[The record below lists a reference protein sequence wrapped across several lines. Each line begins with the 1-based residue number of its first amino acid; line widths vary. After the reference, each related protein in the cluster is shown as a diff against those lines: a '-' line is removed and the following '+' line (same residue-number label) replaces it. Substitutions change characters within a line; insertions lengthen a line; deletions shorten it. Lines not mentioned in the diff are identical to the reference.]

1 VVAVAVKRAAAGD
14 SSSIF
19 SICDLICEACV
30 YLRANGYLRFLI
42 TVALGLCAV
51 AGVARSGFA
60 QETAAVST
68 ATIHGHIADQTG
80 ALIPGAKITVMTA
93 DGKSVGNATADASGA
108 YALTGLE
115 AGSYV
120 VKATFAG
127 FADFQSQPIPV
138 AAGQIKRVDV
148 AMAIEVE
155 QQNVVVSDETP
166 TVSVEAGGNANT
178 LVLKD
183 KDLDALSDDP
193 DELSNEL
200 QALAGPSA
208 GPNGGQIYID
218 GFTGGQ
224 LPPKSAI
231 REIRVN
237 QNPFSAEYDRLGYG
251 RIEILTKPG
260 TDKLHG
266 QVFIMGNTSATNT
279 GSPFIQNV
287 PPYYR
292 VQYNASVSGAL
303 SKKASFYV
311 SVEQR
316 DNHDEAIYNFYP
328 AVLDPGTGLYSISP
342 TRASG
347 ALSNPHNHINISPRL
362 DLQLGKN
369 DTMTLRY
376 QWFYNSE
383 TGDIGS
389 TELPSQSVT
398 STTKENSIQLSDSH
412 IINDRMVNETRFEY
426 RRSQDSTSP
435 VSTSPTLRVS
445 GDFTGGGASEQSSND
460 HADHFELQNY
470 TTMSLG
476 SQTLKFGAWLRENRD
491 ANSSFSNRNGSVV
504 FTEKGYVDALNAL
517 AHGQS
522 LSTLPAGDFVSLSVT
537 AGRTA
542 YTTNLFDG
550 ALFVQDDWKV
560 NPRLTVSGGLR
571 WETQNHVR
579 DHNDWSPRVAFAYA
593 LDAKGKQPAKTV
605 LRAGYGIFYDR
616 LPIGSLMAATRR
628 GFNSGQ
634 VQTTQFSPSCLSGT
648 DINNLDFSGCLPAAP
663 YAPTPQTTLVQI
675 SPTYHSPYTQQLGA
689 SIERQLTKTVTVT
702 GTYLHSF
709 GVHQIVT
716 RDANP
721 YTPVPGTTY
730 YNQSTGPRLN
740 PNLGIIQEY
749 YPEAVFKQ
757 NQMILNV
764 NARVSPKLGF
774 FGFYNLSFA
783 NTNGAGG
790 FGGGSFAS
798 NSYNLSQDYGRA
810 AFVNR
815 NMLFLMGNYT
825 GPWALRF
832 NPFLIARSGRPYNV
846 VSGTDLTGDNFVN
859 DRPAYADASLC
870 TPGQDQYFQT
880 QFGCLNSLPG
890 PGDALVPMNLGNGPA
905 SVALNVRLS
914 KTIGVGPK
922 VEGSGGVSGGGFGG
936 PGGPHGGGRGGPG
949 GGLGPGG
956 LGGGGRGGPGGM
968 MGPAGTGH
976 KYNLTFSLEAN
987 NVFNNVNYGTPIG
1000 TLGSSEFGRST
1011 SLANGPF
1018 SGPGGST
1025 SRRMFFQAVFAF

>member
-1 VVAVAVKRAAAGD
+1 M
-14 SSSIF
+14 F
-19 SICDLICEACV
+19 S
-30 YLRANGYLRFLI
+30 RFRNCLNLLAR
-42 TVALGLCAV
+42 VALGLFVFIA
-51 AGVARSGFA
+51 AGMHATA
-60 QETAAVST
+60 QQQAAPST
-68 ATIHGHIADQTG
+68 GTIHGHIADQTG
-80 ALIPGAKITVMTA
+80 ALIPGAKIAVETPE
-93 DGKSVGNATADASGA
+93 GKSVGTATADASGA
-108 YALTGLE
+108 YSVSGLP

-120 VKATFAG
+120 LKTTFAG
-127 FADFQSQPIPV
+127 FADFQSQPIAV
-138 AAGQIKRVDV
+138 AAGQVKRVDV

-155 QQNVVVSDETP
+155 QQNIVVSDDTP
-166 TVSVEAGGNANT
+166 TVSVEAGSNANS

-266 QVFIMGNTSATNT
+266 QVFVMGNDSATNT
-279 GSPFIQNV
+279 GSPFLPNV

-303 SKKASFYV
+303 SKKASFFL

-316 DNHDEAIYNFYP
+316 DNHDQAIYNYYP
-328 AVLDPGTGLYSISP
+328 AVLDPGTGLYSISQ

-398 STTKENSIQLSDSH
+398 TTTKENAIQLSDSH
-412 IINDRMVNETRFEY
+412 IINNRMVNETRFEY
-426 RRSQDSTSP
+426 RRSQDSTTP
-435 VSTSPTLRVS
+435 ASTSPTLMVS
-445 GDFTGGGASEQSSND
+445 GDFTGGGASEQASND
-460 HADHFELQNY
+460 HTDHFELQNY

-476 SQTLKFGAWLRENRD
+476 SHTLKFGAWLRDNRD
-491 ANSSFSNRNGSVV
+491 ANSSFSNRNGSIV
-504 FTEKGYVDALNAL
+504 FTQKGYIDALNAL
-517 AHGQS
+517 AQGNS
-522 LSTLPAGDFVSLSVT
+522 LSSLPPGDFVSLSVT
-537 AGRTA
+537 AGRAA

-571 WETQNHVR
+571 WETENHVR
-579 DHNDWSPRVAFAYA
+579 DHNDWAPRVAFAYA

-616 LPIGSLMAATRR
+616 FPIGSLLAATRR
-628 GFNSGQ
+628 GLNSGQ
-634 VQTTQFSPSCLSGT
+634 VQTTAFSPSCLSGT
-648 DINNLDFSGCLPAAP
+648 DLNNLDFSGCMPAAP

-675 SPTYHSPYTQQLGA
+675 APSYHSPYTQQLGA

-709 GVHQIVT
+709 GVHQMVT

-721 YTPVPGTTY
+721 YTPIPGTTY

-740 PNLGIIQEY
+740 PSLGIIQEY
-749 YPEAVFKQ
+749 YPEAIFKQ

-798 NSYNLSQDYGRA
+798 NSFNLSQDYGRA

-815 NMLFLMGNYT
+815 NMVFLMGNYT
-825 GPWALRF
+825 GPWALRV

-859 DRPAYADASLC
+859 DRPSYADASLC
-870 TPGQDQYFQT
+870 APGQDQYFQT

-890 PGDALVPMNLGNGPA
+890 PGDTLVPINLGTGPA
-905 SVALNVRLS
+905 SVAFNLRMS

-922 VEGSGGVSGGGFGG
+922 IEPSGGVNGGGFGG
-936 PGGPHGGGRGGPG
+936 PGGPHGGRGGPG

-956 LGGGGRGGPGGM
+956 LGGGGHGGPGGM
-968 MGPAGTGH
+968 MGPASTGH
-976 KYNLTFSLEAN
+976 KFNLTFSVQALN
-987 NVFNNVNYGTPIG
+987 LFNNVNYGTPIG

-1011 SLANGPF
+1011 SLASGPF

-1025 SRRMFFQAVFAF
+1025 SRRVFFQTVFAF

>member
-1 VVAVAVKRAAAGD
+1 M
-14 SSSIF
+14 
-19 SICDLICEACV
+19 
-30 YLRANGYLRFLI
+30 YLRFEDCLRLLI
-42 TVALGLCAV
+42 KVALGLCGLVVLAP
-51 AGVARSGFA
+51 AALGQTDA
-60 QETAAVST
+60 TASAAS
-68 ATIHGHIADQTG
+68 IHGHIADQTG
-80 ALIPGAKITVMTA
+80 ALIPGANITVESA
-93 DGKSVGNATADASGA
+93 DGKAAGSATADASGA
-108 YALTGLE
+108 YAISGL
-115 AGSYV
+115 APGSYV

-127 FADFQSQPIPV
+127 FADFQSQPIPI
-138 AAGQIKRVDV
+138 AAGQSKRIDV

-155 QQNVVVSDETP
+155 QQNIVVSDDTP
-166 TVSVEAGGNANT
+166 TVSVEAGSNANS

-266 QVFIMGNTSATNT
+266 QVFLMGNDSATNT
-279 GSPFIQNV
+279 GSPFLPNV

-292 VQYNASVSGAL
+292 IQYNASVSGAL
-303 SKKASFYV
+303 SKKASFYL

-316 DNHDEAIYNFYP
+316 DNHDEAIYNYYP
-328 AVLDPGTGLYSISP
+328 AVLDPATGLYSLST

-347 ALSNPHNHINISPRL
+347 ALANPHNHINISPRL

-376 QWFYNSE
+376 QWFYDSE

-389 TELPSQSVT
+389 TDLPSQSVT
-398 STTKENSIQLSDSH
+398 QTSKENSIQISDSH
-412 IINDRMVNETRFEY
+412 IINERMVNETRFEY

-435 VSTSPTLRVS
+435 VSTSPTLMVS
-445 GDFTGGGASEQSSND
+445 GNFTSGGASEQSSND
-460 HADHFELQNY
+460 HTDHFELQNY

-476 SQTLKFGAWLRENRD
+476 SQTLKFGAWVRDNRD

-504 FTEKGYVDALNAL
+504 FTEQGYVDALNAL
-517 AHGQS
+517 AKGQS
-522 LSTLPAGDFVSLSVT
+522 LSTLPPGDFVSLSVT

-542 YTTNLFDG
+542 YTTNIFDG
-550 ALFVQDDWKV
+550 ALFIQDDWKV

-571 WETQNHVR
+571 WETENHIR
-579 DHNDWSPRVAFAYA
+579 DHNDWAPRVAFAYA

-616 LPIGSLMAATRR
+616 LPIGSLLAATQR
-628 GFNSGQ
+628 GLNSGQ
-634 VQTTQFSPSCLSGT
+634 VQTTAFSPACLRGT
-648 DINNLDFSGCLPAAP
+648 DINNLDFSGCIPAAP
-663 YAPTPQTTLVQI
+663 YTPTPDTTLVQI

-689 SIERQLTKTVTVT
+689 SIERQLTKSVTVT

-709 GVHQIVT
+709 GVHQMVT

-721 YTPVPGTTY
+721 YTPLPGTTY

-740 PNLGIIQEY
+740 PNLGIVQEY
-749 YPEAVFKQ
+749 FPEAVFKQ

-764 NARVSPKLGF
+764 NARISPRLGF

-846 VSGTDLTGDNFVN
+846 VSSTDLTGDNFVN
-859 DRPAYADASLC
+859 DRPSYADASLC
-870 TPGQDQYFQT
+870 SAGQGQYFQT
-880 QFGCLNSLPG
+880 EFGCLNSLPG
-890 PGDALVPMNLGNGPA
+890 PGDTLIPVNLGNGPA
-905 SVALNVRLS
+905 SVALNLRVS
-914 KTIGVGPK
+914 KSIGVGPK
-922 VEGSGGVSGGGFGG
+922 VEGAGGVNGGGFGG
-936 PGGPHGGGRGGPG
+936 PGGGRGGGGMRGGPG

-956 LGGGGRGGPGGM
+956 LGGGGGRGGPGGM

-976 KYNLTFSLEAN
+976 KYNLTFSVEAN
-987 NVFNNVNYGTPIG
+987 NVFNNVNYGTPVG
-1000 TLGSSEFGRST
+1000 TLGSREFGRST

-1018 SGPGGST
+1018 SGPGGSS
-1025 SRRMFFQAVFAF
+1025 SRRVFFQAAFAF

>member
-1 VVAVAVKRAAAGD
+1 M
-14 SSSIF
+14 
-19 SICDLICEACV
+19 
-30 YLRANGYLRFLI
+30 YLRLDVRFHSLLSF
-42 TVALGLCAV
+42 VLGLCALV
-51 AGVARSGFA
+51 GLSHAAFA
-60 QETAAVST
+60 QGQAADGTAS
-68 ATIHGHIADQTG
+68 IHGHIADQTG
-80 ALIPGAKITVMTA
+80 ALIPGAIVTVTTA
-93 DGKSVGNATADASGA
+93 DGKSVGTATADASGA
-108 YALTGLE
+108 YSVSGL
-115 AGSYV
+115 APGNYI
-120 VKATFAG
+120 VKTTFAG
-127 FADFQSQPIPV
+127 FADFQSQAIPV
-138 AAGQIKRVDV
+138 AGGQIKRVDV

-155 QQNVVVSDETP
+155 QQNVVVTDDTP
-166 TVSVEAGGNANT
+166 TVSVDAGSNASSM
-178 LVLKD
+178 VLKD

-200 QALAGPSA
+200 TALAGPSA

-266 QVFIMGNTSATNT
+266 QVFVMGNDSATNT
-279 GSPFIQNV
+279 GSPFLPNV

-292 VQYNASVSGAL
+292 IQYNASVSGAL
-303 SKKASFYV
+303 SKKASFYM

-316 DNHDEAIYNFYP
+316 DNHDQAIYNYFP

-347 ALSNPHNHINISPRL
+347 AVSNPHNHINISPRL
-362 DLQLGKN
+362 DLQLGNN

-383 TGDIGS
+383 AGDIGS

-398 STTKENSIQLSDSH
+398 QTSKENSIQLSDSH

-426 RRSQDSTSP
+426 RRSQDSTTP
-435 VSTSPTLRVS
+435 VSTSPTLMVS
-445 GDFTGGGASEQSSND
+445 GDFTGGGASEQASND
-460 HADHFELQNY
+460 HTDHFELQNY

-476 SQTLKFGAWLRENRD
+476 SQTLKFGAWVRDNRD

-517 AHGQS
+517 AQGQS
-522 LSTLPAGDFVSLSVT
+522 LSSLPEGDFVSLSVT
-537 AGRTA
+537 AGRTS

-550 ALFVQDDWKV
+550 ALFIQDDWKV

-571 WETQNHVR
+571 WETQNHLH
-579 DHNDWSPRVAFAYA
+579 DHNDWAPRVAFAYA

-616 LPIGSLMAATRR
+616 LPIGSLLAAKQR

-634 VQTTQFSPSCLSGT
+634 VQTTAFSPSCLSGT
-648 DINNLDFSGCLPAAP
+648 DINNLDFSGCVPAAP

-689 SIERQLTKTVTVT
+689 SLERQLTKSVTVT

-740 PNLGIIQEY
+740 SNLGIIQEY

-757 NQMILNV
+757 DQMILNV
-764 NARVSPKLGF
+764 NARISQKLGF

-798 NSYNLSQDYGRA
+798 NSYDLDQDYGRA

-815 NMLFLMGNYT
+815 NMLFVMGNYT

-859 DRPAYADASLC
+859 NRPSYADASLC
-870 TPGQDQYFQT
+870 TPDQDQYFQT

-890 PGDALVPMNLGNGPA
+890 SGDTLIPMNLGNGPA
-905 SVALNVRLS
+905 SVALNLRVS
-914 KTIGVGPK
+914 KSIGVGPK
-922 VEGSGGVSGGGFGG
+922 VESGGVNGGGFGG
-936 PGGPHGGGRGGPG
+936 PGGPGGGRGGGGMRGGPG

-956 LGGGGRGGPGGM
+956 LGGGGGRGGPGGM
-968 MGPAGTGH
+968 MGPAGSGH
-976 KYNLTFSLEAN
+976 KYNLTFSVEAN
-987 NVFNNVNYGTPIG
+987 NLFNNVNYGTPVG

-1025 SRRMFFQAVFAF
+1025 SRRVFFQAAFAF

>member
-1 VVAVAVKRAAAGD
+1 MYSRID
-14 SSSIF
+14 S
-19 SICDLICEACV
+19 
-30 YLRANGYLRFLI
+30 YLRFLI
-42 TVALGLCAV
+42 NVAFGLCALAAVAQAAFAQAQTAV
-51 AGVARSGFA
+51 AGAS
-60 QETAAVST
+60 
-68 ATIHGHIADQTG
+68 IHGHIADQTG
-80 ALIPGAKITVMTA
+80 ALIPGAKVTVTTA
-93 DGKSVGNATADASGA
+93 EGKTAGTATADASGA
-108 YALTGLE
+108 YAVTGLE
-115 AGSYV
+115 PGSYI

-155 QQNVVVSDETP
+155 QQNVVVSDDTP
-166 TVSVEAGGNANT
+166 SVSVEAGGNANT

-266 QVFIMGNTSATNT
+266 QVFVMGNDSATNT
-279 GSPFIQNV
+279 GSPFLPNV

-303 SKKASFYV
+303 SKKASFFL

-316 DNHDEAIYNFYP
+316 DNHDEAIYNYFP

-362 DLQLGKN
+362 DVQLGKN

-376 QWFYNSE
+376 QWFYDSE
-383 TGDIGS
+383 SGDIGS

-398 STTKENSIQLSDSH
+398 TTSKENTIQLSDSH

-426 RRSQDSTSP
+426 RRSQDSTTP
-435 VSTSPTLRVS
+435 VSSSPTLMVS
-445 GDFTGGGASEQSSND
+445 GNFTGGGASEQASND
-460 HADHFELQNY
+460 HSDHFELQNY
-470 TTMSLG
+470 TTMGLG
-476 SQTLKFGAWLRENRD
+476 SHTVKFGAWVRDNRD

-517 AHGQS
+517 AKGQS

-542 YTTNLFDG
+542 YTTNVFDG

-571 WETQNHVR
+571 WETENHIQ
-579 DHNDWSPRVAFAYA
+579 DHNDWAPRVAFAYA

-605 LRAGYGIFYDR
+605 VRAGYGIFYDR
-616 LPIGSLMAATRR
+616 LPVASLLASTRR

-634 VQTTQFSPSCLSGT
+634 AQTTAFSPSCLSGT
-648 DINNLDFSGCLPAAP
+648 DINNLDFSGCMPAAP

-709 GVHQIVT
+709 GVHQMVT

-721 YTPVPGTTY
+721 YTPIAGTTY

-815 NMLFLMGNYT
+815 NMVFLMGNYT
-825 GPWALRF
+825 GPWAVRF

-859 DRPAYADASLC
+859 DRPSYADASLC
-870 TPGQDQYFQT
+870 TAGSDQYFQT

-890 PGDALVPMNLGNGPA
+890 PGDSLIPVNLGNGPA
-905 SVALNVRLS
+905 SVALNLRMS
-914 KTIGVGPK
+914 KTFGVGPK
-922 VEGSGGVSGGGFGG
+922 LESAGGVNNGGFGG
-936 PGGPHGGGRGGPG
+936 PGGGPGGGRGGGGMRGGPG

-956 LGGGGRGGPGGM
+956 LGGGGGRGGPGGM
-968 MGPAGTGH
+968 MGPASTGH
-976 KYNLTFSLEAN
+976 KYNLTFSVEAN
-987 NVFNNVNYGTPIG
+987 NLFNNVNYGTPVG

-1025 SRRMFFQAVFAF
+1025 SRRVFFQAVFAF

>member
-1 VVAVAVKRAAAGD
+1 VAVAVKRAAAGD

-303 SKKASFYV
+303 SKKVSFYV

-316 DNHDEAIYNFYP
+316 NNHDEAIYNFYP

>member
-1 VVAVAVKRAAAGD
+1 VAVAVKRAAAGD

-303 SKKASFYV
+303 SKKVSFYV

-316 DNHDEAIYNFYP
+316 NNHDEAIYNFYP

-542 YTTNLFDG
+542 YMTNLFDG

-571 WETQNHVR
+571 WETENHIR
-579 DHNDWSPRVAFAYA
+579 DHNDWAPRVAFAYA

>member
-1 VVAVAVKRAAAGD
+1 VYSRVQGIIHLLVV
-14 SSSIF
+14 
-19 SICDLICEACV
+19 
-30 YLRANGYLRFLI
+30 
-42 TVALGLCAV
+42 VALGLTSLSLYGESSTEGQAS
-51 AGVARSGFA
+51 A
-60 QETAAVST
+60 TT

-80 ALIPGAKITVMTA
+80 ALIPGAKITVATT
-93 DGKSVGNATADASGA
+93 DGKVAGTATADASGL
-108 YALTGLE
+108 YSVTGLIP
-115 AGSYV
+115 GNYI
-120 VKATFAG
+120 VKATFSG
-127 FADFQSQPIPV
+127 FADFQSQAIPV
-138 AAGQIKRVDV
+138 AAGQVKRVDI

-155 QQNVVVSDETP
+155 QQNVVVSDDTP
-166 TVSVEAGGNANT
+166 SVSVEAGSNASSM
-178 LVLKD
+178 VLKD

-266 QVFIMGNTSATNT
+266 QVFVMGNDSATNT
-279 GSPFIQNV
+279 GSPFLQNV

-303 SKKASFYV
+303 SKKSSFFL

-316 DNHDEAIYNFYP
+316 DNHDESIYNYYP

-342 TRASG
+342 TRAAGS
-347 ALSNPHNHINISPRL
+347 LSNPHNHISVSPRV
-362 DLQLGKN
+362 DMQLGKN
-369 DTMTLRY
+369 DTLTLRY
-376 QWFYNSE
+376 QWFYDSE

-389 TELPSQSVT
+389 TDLPSQSVT
-398 STTKENSIQLSDSH
+398 STRKENTIQLSDSH

-426 RRSQDSTSP
+426 RRGQESITP
-435 VSTSPTLRVS
+435 ASTSPTLVVS
-445 GDFTGGGASEQSSND
+445 GDFTDGGASEQFSND
-460 HADHFELQNY
+460 HTDHFELQNY

-476 SQTLKFGAWLRENRD
+476 AQTLKFGAWLRDNRD
-491 ANSSFSNRNGSVV
+491 ANSSFANRNGTVV
-504 FTEKGYVDALNAL
+504 FTQKGYVDALNTL
-517 AHGQS
+517 AQGQS

-537 AGRTA
+537 AGRTD

-571 WETQNHVR
+571 WETQNHIK
-579 DHNDWSPRVAFAYA
+579 DHNDWAPRVAFAYA

-616 LPIGSLMAATRR
+616 LSIGNLLSATRR
-628 GFNSGQ
+628 GFDSGQ
-634 VQTTQFSPSCLSGT
+634 AQATVFSPDCLSGS
-648 DINNLDFSGCLPAAP
+648 DLNNLDFSACMPAAP
-663 YAPTPQTTLVQI
+663 YTPTPETTLVQI

-689 SIERQLTKTVTVT
+689 SLERQLTKTVTVT

-709 GVHQIVT
+709 GVHQMVT

-721 YTPVPGTTY
+721 FTPIPGTTY

-740 PNLGIIQEY
+740 PSIGIVQEY
-749 YPEAVFKQ
+749 YPEAVFKE

-764 NARVSPKLGF
+764 NARVSQKLGF

-790 FGGGSFAS
+790 SAS

-810 AFVNR
+810 PFVHR

-825 GPWALRF
+825 APWNLRL
-832 NPFLIARSGRPYNV
+832 NPFLIVHSGRPYNI
-846 VSGTDLTGDNFVN
+846 VSGKDLTGDNFIN
-859 DRPAYADASLC
+859 DRPSYADASLC

-880 QFGCLNSLPG
+880 QYGCLNSLPG
-890 PGDALVPMNLGNGPA
+890 PSDTLVPMNLGTGPA
-905 SVALNVRLS
+905 AVAFNLRLS
-914 KTIGVGPK
+914 KTLGVGPK
-922 VEGSGGVSGGGFGG
+922 TESSGGVNGGGFGG
-936 PGGPHGGGRGGPG
+936 EHHGGRGPG

-956 LGGGGRGGPGGM
+956 LGGGGRGGPGM
-968 MGPAGTGH
+968 MGPSGTGRR
-976 KYNLTFSLEAN
+976 YNLTFSVQALN
-987 NVFNNVNYGTPIG
+987 LFNNVNYGTPVG
-1000 TLGSSEFGRST
+1000 TLGSSQFGRST

-1025 SRRMFFQAVFAF
+1025 SRRVFFQAVFAF

>member
-1 VVAVAVKRAAAGD
+1 
-14 SSSIF
+14 
-19 SICDLICEACV
+19 V
-30 YLRANGYLRFLI
+30 YLRLDVRFHSLLSF
-42 TVALGLCAV
+42 VLGLCALV
-51 AGVARSGFA
+51 GSSHAAFA
-60 QETAAVST
+60 QGQAADGTAS
-68 ATIHGHIADQTG
+68 IHGHIADQTG
-80 ALIPGAKITVMTA
+80 ALIPGAIVTVTTA
-93 DGKSVGNATADASGA
+93 DGKSVGTATADASGA
-108 YALTGLE
+108 YSVSGL
-115 AGSYV
+115 APGSYI
-120 VKATFAG
+120 VKTTFAG
-127 FADFQSQPIPV
+127 FADFQSQAIPV
-138 AAGQIKRVDV
+138 AGGQIKRVDV

-155 QQNVVVSDETP
+155 QQNVVVTDDTP
-166 TVSVEAGGNANT
+166 TVSVDAGSNASSM
-178 LVLKD
+178 VLKD

-200 QALAGPSA
+200 TALAGPSA

-266 QVFIMGNTSATNT
+266 QVFVMGNDSATNT
-279 GSPFIQNV
+279 GSPFLPNV

-292 VQYNASVSGAL
+292 IQYNASVSGAL
-303 SKKASFYV
+303 SKKASFYM

-316 DNHDEAIYNFYP
+316 DNHDQAIYNYFP

-347 ALSNPHNHINISPRL
+347 AVSNPHNHINISPRL
-362 DLQLGKN
+362 DLQLGNN

-398 STTKENSIQLSDSH
+398 QTSKENSIQLSDSH

-426 RRSQDSTSP
+426 RRSQDSTTP
-435 VSTSPTLRVS
+435 VSTSPTLMVS
-445 GDFTGGGASEQSSND
+445 GDFTGGGASEQASND
-460 HADHFELQNY
+460 HTDHFELQNY

-476 SQTLKFGAWLRENRD
+476 SQTLKFGAWVRDNRD

-517 AHGQS
+517 AQGQS
-522 LSTLPAGDFVSLSVT
+522 LSSLPEGDFVSLSVT
-537 AGRTA
+537 AGRTS

-550 ALFVQDDWKV
+550 ALFIQDDWKV

-571 WETQNHVR
+571 WETQNHLH
-579 DHNDWSPRVAFAYA
+579 DHNDWAPRVAFAYA

-616 LPIGSLMAATRR
+616 LPIGSLLAATQR

-634 VQTTQFSPSCLSGT
+634 VQTTAFSPSCLSGT
-648 DINNLDFSGCLPAAP
+648 DINNLDFSGCVPAAP

-689 SIERQLTKTVTVT
+689 SLERQLTKSVTVT

-740 PNLGIIQEY
+740 SNLGIIQEY

-757 NQMILNV
+757 DQMILNV
-764 NARVSPKLGF
+764 NARISQKLGF

-798 NSYNLSQDYGRA
+798 NSYNLDQDYGRA

-815 NMLFLMGNYT
+815 NMLFVMGNYT

-859 DRPAYADASLC
+859 NRPSYADASLC
-870 TPGQDQYFQT
+870 TPDQDQYFQT

-890 PGDALVPMNLGNGPA
+890 SGDTLIPMNLGNGPA
-905 SVALNVRLS
+905 SVALNLRVS
-914 KTIGVGPK
+914 KSIGVGPK
-922 VEGSGGVSGGGFGG
+922 VESGGVNGGSFGG
-936 PGGPHGGGRGGPG
+936 PGGPGGGRGGGGMRGGPG

-956 LGGGGRGGPGGM
+956 LGGGGGRGGPGGM
-968 MGPAGTGH
+968 MGPAGSGH
-976 KYNLTFSLEAN
+976 KYNLTFSVEAN
-987 NVFNNVNYGTPIG
+987 NLFNNVNYGTPVG

-1025 SRRMFFQAVFAF
+1025 SRRVFFQAAFAF

>member
-1 VVAVAVKRAAAGD
+1 MSSKIYCLVHFLIAVAIGLASLAAHAQ
-14 SSSIF
+14 SSSIQ
-19 SICDLICEACV
+19 
-30 YLRANGYLRFLI
+30 G
-42 TVALGLCAV
+42 
-51 AGVARSGFA
+51 
-60 QETAAVST
+60 QTADSN

-80 ALIPGAKITVMTA
+80 AVIPGAKITVIAA
-93 DGKSVGNATADASGA
+93 DGKNAATATADATGA
-108 YALTGLE
+108 YSVSGLA

-120 VKATFAG
+120 VKASFTG

-138 AAGQIKRVDV
+138 AAGQVKRVDI

-155 QQNVVVSDETP
+155 QQNIVVSDETP
-166 TVSVEAGGNANT
+166 TVSVEAGANANT

-266 QVFIMGNTSATNT
+266 QVFLMGNDSATNT
-279 GSPFIQNV
+279 GSPFLQNV
-287 PPYYR
+287 PSYYR
-292 VQYNASVSGAL
+292 LQYNASVSGAL
-303 SKKASFYV
+303 SKKASFFF

-316 DNHDEAIYNFYP
+316 DNHDEAIYNYYP
-328 AVLDPGTGLYSISP
+328 AVLDPGTGLYSISS

-347 ALSNPHNHINISPRL
+347 ALANPHNHINISPRL

-369 DTMTLRY
+369 DTLTLRY

-398 STTKENSIQLSDSH
+398 NSTKEHAIQLSDSH

-426 RRSQDSTSP
+426 RRSQDSTTP
-435 VSTSPTLRVS
+435 VSTSPTLMVT
-445 GDFTGGGASEQSSND
+445 GDFTGGGASEQASTD
-460 HADHFELQNY
+460 HSDHFELQNY

-476 SQTLKFGAWLRENRD
+476 SQTLKFGAWLRDNRD
-491 ANSSFSNRNGSVV
+491 ANASFSNRNGSVV

-517 AHGQS
+517 SQGQS

-537 AGRTA
+537 AGRTS
-542 YTTNLFDG
+542 YTTNIFDG
-550 ALFVQDDWKV
+550 ALYVQDDWKV
-560 NPRLTVSGGLR
+560 SPRLTVSGGLR

-579 DHNDWSPRVAFAYA
+579 DHNDWAPRVAFAYA

-616 LPIGSLMAATRR
+616 LPIGSLLAATRR

-634 VQTTQFSPSCLSGT
+634 AQTVAFSPDCLSGT
-648 DINNLDFSGCLPAAP
+648 DLNNLDFSGCMPAAP
-663 YAPTPQTTLVQI
+663 YAPTPQTTVVQI

-709 GVHQIVT
+709 GVHQMVT

-721 YTPVPGTTY
+721 YAPIPGTTY

-740 PNLGIIQEY
+740 PNVGIVQEY

-764 NARVSPKLGF
+764 NARISPKLGF

-798 NSYNLSQDYGRA
+798 NSYNLNQDYGRA

-815 NMLFLMGNYT
+815 NMAFLMGNYT

-859 DRPAYADASLC
+859 DRPSYADASLC

-890 PGDALVPMNLGNGPA
+890 PGDALIPMNMGTGPA
-905 SVALNVRLS
+905 SVALNLRMS

-922 VEGSGGVSGGGFGG
+922 VESAGGMSGGGFGG
-936 PGGPHGGGRGGPG
+936 PGGPHGGGRGGGPG

-956 LGGGGRGGPGGM
+956 LGGGGGRGGPGGM
-968 MGPAGTGH
+968 MGPASTGH
-976 KYNLTFSLEAN
+976 KYNLTFSVEAN

-1000 TLGSSEFGRST
+1000 TLGSREFGRST

-1018 SGPGGST
+1018 SGPGGSS
-1025 SRRMFFQAVFAF
+1025 SRRVFFQAVFAF

>member
-1 VVAVAVKRAAAGD
+1 
-14 SSSIF
+14 
-19 SICDLICEACV
+19 V
-30 YLRANGYLRFLI
+30 YSRIDGYFRFL
-42 TVALGLCAV
+42 TAVVLGFCAFMV
-51 AGVARSGFA
+51 LPWSASA
-60 QETAAVST
+60 QTQAATT

-80 ALIPGAKITVMTA
+80 ALIPGAKVTVSTP
-93 DGKSVGNATADASGA
+93 DGKIVGTSAADASGA
-108 YALTGLE
+108 YSVTGLE
-115 AGSYV
+115 PGSYV
-120 VKATFAG
+120 VNATFAG

-138 AAGQIKRVDV
+138 AAGQAKRVDV

-166 TVSVEAGGNANT
+166 TVSIEAGGNANS

-237 QNPFSAEYDRLGYG
+237 QNPFSAEFDRLGYG

-266 QVFIMGNTSATNT
+266 QVFVMGNDSATNT
-279 GSPFIQNV
+279 GSPFLPSV

-292 VQYNASVSGAL
+292 IQYNASVSGAL
-303 SKKASFYV
+303 SKKASFFL

-316 DNHDEAIYNFYP
+316 DNHDEAIYNYTP
-328 AVLDPGTGLYSISP
+328 AVLDPNTGFYSISP

-376 QWFYNSE
+376 QWFYDSE

-398 STTKENSIQLSDSH
+398 TTSKENTIQLSDSH

-426 RRSQDSTSP
+426 RRAQESTTP
-435 VSTSPTLRVS
+435 LSTAPTLSVS

-460 HADHFELQNY
+460 HTDHFELQNY

-476 SQTLKFGAWLRENRD
+476 SHTVKFGAWMRDNRD

-504 FTEKGYVDALNAL
+504 FTERGYVDALNAL
-517 AHGQS
+517 SHGQS

-537 AGRTA
+537 AGRTS
-542 YTTNLFDG
+542 YQTNVFDG
-550 ALFVQDDWKV
+550 ALYLQDDWKV

-571 WETQNHVR
+571 WETQNHIR
-579 DHNDWSPRVAFAYA
+579 DHNDWAPRVAFAYA

-605 LRAGYGIFYDR
+605 VRAGYGIFYDR
-616 LPIGSLMAATRR
+616 LPIGSLLAATRR
-628 GFNSGQ
+628 GFDSGQ
-634 VQTTQFSPSCLSGT
+634 VQTTLFSPSCLSGT
-648 DINNLDFSGCLPAAP
+648 DINNLDFSGCMPAAP
-663 YAPTPQTTLVQI
+663 YTPTPQTTLVQI

-689 SIERQLTKTVTVT
+689 SLERQLTKTVTVT

-709 GVHQIVT
+709 GVHQMVT

-721 YTPVPGTTY
+721 FTPVPGTTY

-825 GPWALRF
+825 GPWAIRF
-832 NPFLIARSGRPYNV
+832 NPFLIARSGRPYNI

-859 DRPAYADASLC
+859 DRPSYADASLC
-870 TPGQDQYFQT
+870 ASNPDQYFQT

-890 PGDALVPMNLGNGPA
+890 PGDTLIPMNLGNGPA
-905 SVALNVRLS
+905 SVAMNLRLS

-922 VEGSGGVSGGGFGG
+922 VESSSGVSGGGFGG
-936 PGGPHGGGRGGPG
+936 PGGPRGGRGGGPG

-956 LGGGGRGGPGGM
+956 LGGGGSRGGPGGM
-968 MGPAGTGH
+968 MGPASTGH
-976 KYNLTFSLEAN
+976 RYNLTFSIEAN

-1000 TLGSSEFGRST
+1000 TLGSSSFGRST

-1025 SRRMFFQAVFAF
+1025 SRRIFFQTVFAF

>member
-1 VVAVAVKRAAAGD
+1 M
-14 SSSIF
+14 
-19 SICDLICEACV
+19 
-30 YLRANGYLRFLI
+30 YLRLDVRFHSLLSF
-42 TVALGLCAV
+42 VLGLCALV
-51 AGVARSGFA
+51 GLSHAAFA
-60 QETAAVST
+60 QGQAADGTAS
-68 ATIHGHIADQTG
+68 IHGHIADQTG
-80 ALIPGAKITVMTA
+80 ALIPGAIVTVTTA
-93 DGKSVGNATADASGA
+93 DGKSVGTATADASGA
-108 YALTGLE
+108 YSVSGL
-115 AGSYV
+115 APGSYI
-120 VKATFAG
+120 VKTTFAG
-127 FADFQSQPIPV
+127 FADFQSQAIPV
-138 AAGQIKRVDV
+138 AGGQIKRVDV

-155 QQNVVVSDETP
+155 QQNVVVTDDTP
-166 TVSVEAGGNANT
+166 TVSVDAGSNASSM
-178 LVLKD
+178 VLKD

-200 QALAGPSA
+200 TALAGPSA

-266 QVFIMGNTSATNT
+266 QVFVMGNDSATNT
-279 GSPFIQNV
+279 GSPFLPNV

-292 VQYNASVSGAL
+292 IQYNASVSGAL
-303 SKKASFYV
+303 SKKASFYM

-316 DNHDEAIYNFYP
+316 DNHDQAIYNYFP

-347 ALSNPHNHINISPRL
+347 AVSNPHNHINISPRL
-362 DLQLGKN
+362 DLQLGNN

-398 STTKENSIQLSDSH
+398 QTSKENSIQLSDSH

-426 RRSQDSTSP
+426 RRSQDSTTP
-435 VSTSPTLRVS
+435 VSTSPTLMVS
-445 GDFTGGGASEQSSND
+445 GDFTGGGASEQASND
-460 HADHFELQNY
+460 HTDHFELQNY

-476 SQTLKFGAWLRENRD
+476 SQTLKFGAWVRDNRD

-517 AHGQS
+517 AQGQS
-522 LSTLPAGDFVSLSVT
+522 LSSLPEGDFVSLSVT
-537 AGRTA
+537 AGRTS

-550 ALFVQDDWKV
+550 ALFIQDDWKV

-571 WETQNHVR
+571 WETQNHLH
-579 DHNDWSPRVAFAYA
+579 DHNDWAPRVAFAYA

-616 LPIGSLMAATRR
+616 LPIGSLLAATQR

-634 VQTTQFSPSCLSGT
+634 VQTTAFSPSCLSGT
-648 DINNLDFSGCLPAAP
+648 DINNLDFSGCVPAAP

-689 SIERQLTKTVTVT
+689 SLERQLTKSVTVT

-740 PNLGIIQEY
+740 SNLGIIQEY

-757 NQMILNV
+757 DQMILNV
-764 NARVSPKLGF
+764 NARISQKLGF

-798 NSYNLSQDYGRA
+798 NSYNLDQDYGRA

-815 NMLFLMGNYT
+815 NMLFVMGNYT

-859 DRPAYADASLC
+859 NRPSYADASLC
-870 TPGQDQYFQT
+870 TPDQDQYFQT

-890 PGDALVPMNLGNGPA
+890 SGDTLIPMNLGNGPA
-905 SVALNVRLS
+905 SVALNLRVS
-914 KTIGVGPK
+914 KSIGVGPK
-922 VEGSGGVSGGGFGG
+922 VESGGVNGGSFGG
-936 PGGPHGGGRGGPG
+936 PGGPGGGRGGGGMRGGPG

-956 LGGGGRGGPGGM
+956 LGGGGGRGGPGGM
-968 MGPAGTGH
+968 MGPAGSGH
-976 KYNLTFSLEAN
+976 KYNLTFSVEAN
-987 NVFNNVNYGTPIG
+987 NLFNNVNYGTPVG

-1025 SRRMFFQAVFAF
+1025 SRRVFFQAAFAF